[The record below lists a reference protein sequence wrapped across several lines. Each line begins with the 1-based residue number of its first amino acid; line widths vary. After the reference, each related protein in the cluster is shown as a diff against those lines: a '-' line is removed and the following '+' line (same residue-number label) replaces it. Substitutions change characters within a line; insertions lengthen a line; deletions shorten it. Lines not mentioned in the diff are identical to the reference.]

1 MLPAAVRGH
10 RVVVVGRRGRRDRR
24 RGSAV
29 EVPWEVELP
38 RPPAAAA
45 AHPAAGDGGQGGAGE
60 GQRAQ
65 GAAHRRRD
73 GHCKVSGKIIRIGA
87 GIDLGVAGSRRLSCF
102 EQLQLFHAKDNQ
114 IKWNSSA
121 DHYFSVGSL

>member
-24 RGSAV
+24 RDGATVV
-29 EVPWEVELP
+29 EVPREVELA
-38 RPPAAAA
+38 RPPSSAA

-65 GAAHRRRD
+65 GAAHRRGDR
-73 GHCKVSGKIIRIGA
+73 HCKVPGEIIRIGA
-87 GIDLGVAGSRRLSCF
+87 GIDLGVDGSSTFSCCK
-102 EQLQLFHAKDNQ
+102 LNCSCCS
-114 IKWNSSA
+114 IPISA
-121 DHYFSVGSL
+121 L